1 MKRLLPIIFFLSIF
15 LFSKTALA
23 GMNWKIDCSND
34 SCAAAAGGLKVEWSS
49 PDNYLSLAKLT
60 GVSGLPL
67 NVKRVKNTETALNTA
82 YQATVKKDA
91 SILQGMPVDHMLQFN
106 NNASYG
112 VSKDVGLKLSSVVG
126 NNVDVNLD
134 AKLVRFIAI
143 HVYGE
148 PSEAYYYVKAAQK
161 LLSLYYVGHI
171 RSVVSLFLL
180 YKNNI
185 ALNDFGLTHPDK
197 LSSILILSKF
207 YAYLEYP
214 DSKNK
219 YKKAYLSLFKLFYYK
234 NDKAVANIVKSY
246 NSIFKTLNAFDK
258 TPFYELAGKSGFM
271 KFVALK
277 KFYKKGGFVENAYL
291 REILH
296 PYKPQ
301 NSLELHMLNA
311 EYLSAKTKALKK
323 SKERI
328 NKEHF
333 YFVLKVVL
341 FIFIALAVV
350 ITSIFAMRKILKK
363 EVKNK

>member
-1 MKRLLPIIFFLSIF
+1 MKKLLPFIFILSIF
-15 LFSKTALA
+15 LFSKTAFA

-49 PDNYLSLAKLT
+49 PDNFLSLSKLT

-112 VSKDVGLKLSSVVG
+112 VSKDVGLKLSSVTG
-126 NNVDVNLD
+126 NNIDVNLD
-134 AKLVRFIAI
+134 AKLIRFIAI

-148 PSEAYYYVKAAQK
+148 PSEAYYYIKAAQK
-161 LLSLYYVGHI
+161 LLSLYYTGHI

-185 ALNDFGLTHPDK
+185 DISDFGLTHPDK

-207 YAYLEYP
+207 YAYLKYP
-214 DSKNK
+214 DSKDK
-219 YKKAYLSLFKLFYYK
+219 YKKAYLSLFNMFYHK
-234 NDKAVANIVKSY
+234 NDRAVGNIVKRY
-246 NSIFKTLNAFDK
+246 NSTLKTLKALDN
-258 TPFYELAGKSGFM
+258 TPFYKLNNKRGFE
-271 KFVALK
+271 KFIAVK
-277 KFYKKGGFVENAYL
+277 KFYKKNGFIENAYL

-296 PYKPQ
+296 PYNPKNP
-301 NSLELHMLNA
+301 LELRMLKS
-311 EYLSAKTKALKK
+311 EYLSAKSKALKK
-323 SKERI
+323 SKERV
-328 NKEHF
+328 NKERF
-333 YFVLKVVL
+333 YFTLEVIL
-341 FIFIALAVV
+341 FIFIAVAVV
-350 ITSIFAMRKILKK
+350 ITSIFALRKILKK
-363 EVKNK
+363 RGEK